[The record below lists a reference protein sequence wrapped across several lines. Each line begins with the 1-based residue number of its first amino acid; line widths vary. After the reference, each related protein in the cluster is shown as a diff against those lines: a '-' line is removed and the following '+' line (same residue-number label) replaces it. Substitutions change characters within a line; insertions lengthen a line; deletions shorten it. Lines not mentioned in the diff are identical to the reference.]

1 MSANI
6 ISFVIVLGVLIF
18 AHELGH
24 FLLAKLMGVGVEKF
38 SLGFGPKI
46 FGKKI
51 GMTEYMISAIPLGG
65 YVKMVGE
72 EPDTELDDSLLP
84 LSFSHKGLFR
94 RSMIVLA
101 GPAFNL
107 LLSVVIFF
115 VFFQVSGLPIMKPEV
130 GEVQEGMPAHEGGI
144 RPGDSIVSIDGKL
157 VGRWEEMAAL
167 IKKSGGR
174 PLNIGILRNNT
185 SISVKIAP
193 KVVASQ
199 NLFGEQ
205 IEKYAIGITASGAFS
220 VEKLNLLEAGAEGVS
235 QTWEIA
241 KLTVVAIGKIISG
254 TVSAKT
260 LGGPIMIA
268 QMAGQ
273 QAKAGIANLIFFIA
287 LLSVNLG
294 IINLLPIPVLDGGHL
309 MFFFIEA
316 VGRKPVNIKVR
327 EVAQQVGIFVLIMLM
342 IKNNLSAHGGVPKRF
357 KMLTYYRVCSA
368 FSPFRA
374 LP

>member
-38 SLGFGPKI
+38 SLGFGPRI
-46 FGKKI
+46 VSKKI

-130 GEVQEGMPAHEGGI
+130 GGVQEGMPAQEGGI

-157 VGRWEEMAAL
+157 VRRWEEMAAL

-174 PLNIGILRNNT
+174 PLHIGILRNNT
-185 SISVKIAP
+185 SLSVKIAP
-193 KVVASQ
+193 KVVSSQ

-254 TVSAKT
+254 TISAKT

-273 QAKAGIANLIFFIA
+273 QAKAGISNLIFFIA
-287 LLSVNLG
+287 LLRNNLG

-316 VGRKPVNIKVR
+316 VSRKPVNIKVR
-327 EVAQQVGIFVLIMLM
+327 EVAQQVGIVVLIMLM
-342 IKNNLSAHGGVPKRF
+342 IFVFYNDIV
-357 KMLTYYRVCSA
+357 RVLCD
-368 FSPFRA
+368 
-374 LP
+374 

>member
-342 IKNNLSAHGGVPKRF
+342 IFVFYNDIV
-357 KMLTYYRVCSA
+357 RVL
-368 FSPFRA
+368 FD
-374 LP
+374 